1 MPPTCILDED
11 DALELLALLVTS
23 ARTQVDEAAEY
34 GPMRLLA
41 AAHRL
46 GDLIGARASAETAS
60 AVSTALAR
68 MPPLAVPRYDAVTAV
83 TTVATTSPASTTC
96 AGPSPHTSSCTSVP
110 PRIRHDHRPRRRH

>member
-46 GDLIGARASAETAS
+46 GELIGARASAETAS

-68 MPPLAVPRYDAVTAV
+68 MPPLAVPRDDDGDGRDGRDDY
-83 TTVATTSPASTTC
+83 VARLDDLCRALAAHLVVHFGAAADPA
-96 AGPSPHTSSCTSVP
+96 
-110 PRIRHDHRPRRRH
+110 

>member
-1 MPPTCILDED
+1 MPTCILDED

-68 MPPLAVPRYDAVTAV
+68 MPPLAVPRDDDGDGRDDYVARLDDLCRALAAHLVVHFGAAVD
-83 TTVATTSPASTTC
+83 PA
-96 AGPSPHTSSCTSVP
+96 
-110 PRIRHDHRPRRRH
+110 

>member
-46 GDLIGARASAETAS
+46 GELIGARASAETVA

-68 MPPLAVPRYDAVTAV
+68 MPPLAVPRDEGDGRDSGSSRDDYVALCRAVAAHLV
-83 TTVATTSPASTTC
+83 VHFGAAGDPA
-96 AGPSPHTSSCTSVP
+96 
-110 PRIRHDHRPRRRH
+110 